1 MHDSDDT
8 LLCHRCGCALQP
20 GSGNF
25 YVVRIEAIAD
35 PTPPSF
41 TTGDLFDS
49 DPAAEIEA
57 LIAEM
62 ADSSPRELMDQVHRR
77 LTIHLCLPC
86 YTNWIEDPAR

>member
-8 LLCHRCGCALQP
+8 LLCHRCGRGLQP
-20 GSGNF
+20 GAGNF
-25 YVVRIEAIAD
+25 YVVRIEAMAD

-41 TTGDLFDS
+41 SSAEMLHS
-49 DPAAEIEA
+49 NPAAEIEA

-77 LTIHLCLPC
+77 VTIHLCLRC
-86 YTNWIEDPAR
+86 YEGWIEDPAR